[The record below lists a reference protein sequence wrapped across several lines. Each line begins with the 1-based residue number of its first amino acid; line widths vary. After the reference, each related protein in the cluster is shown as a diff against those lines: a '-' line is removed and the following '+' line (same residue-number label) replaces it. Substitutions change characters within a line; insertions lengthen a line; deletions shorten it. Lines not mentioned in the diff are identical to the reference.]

1 MIKYRIEKI
10 MPEKILILG
19 AGGFSGL
26 HFCEFLET
34 QGLLPGYSV
43 CGADLTPFSFKGVRC
58 VTADLTGY
66 PEVEKLLKAERPDYI
81 VNFSGLLRH
90 DSPEAIIA
98 SNAGISFNVMEALVK
113 NKLKVRKLLLIGSA
127 AEYGKAVKLPLTET
141 SPLVPVN
148 IYGLAKTA
156 QAMYAA
162 YFHRLH
168 CLPVCLART
177 FNLIG
182 RRVKPTLAI
191 GAFLER
197 IAAVPDGGTIKTG
210 DLGARRDYLDISDAV
225 SAYWKCLTDGT
236 PGEVYNVS
244 SGASVTME
252 TIVSLMIKHSGKKIK
267 FETEASLLRGGEPDD
282 SRGDN
287 AKMRALGWEPRVSVE
302 TAVSRLFQA

>member
-1 MIKYRIEKI
+1 MS
-10 MPEKILILG
+10 EKILILG

-26 HFCEFLET
+26 HFCEFLASR
-34 QGLLPGYSV
+34 GLQSRYAV
-43 CGADLTPFSFKGVRC
+43 CGADLHPFAFKGVRS

-66 PEVEKLLKAERPDYI
+66 AEAESLLMAEKPDYI

-90 DSPEAIIA
+90 DSPAAIIA
-98 SNAGISFNVMEALVK
+98 SNAGISFNVMEALVR
-113 NKLKVRKLLLIGSA
+113 NNLKVRKLLLIGSA
-127 AEYGKAVKLPLTET
+127 AEYGKAVTLPLTEAA
-141 SPLVPVN
+141 PLVPVN

-168 CLPVCLART
+168 GLPVCLART

-182 RRVKPTLAI
+182 KGVKPALAI

-197 IAAVPDGGTIKTG
+197 IAAVPDGGVIKTG

-225 SAYWKCLTDGT
+225 SAYWKCLTHGA

-244 SGASVTME
+244 SGVSVTME
-252 TIVSLMIKHSGKKIK
+252 TVVSLMIKHSGKNIR
-267 FETEASLLRGGEPDD
+267 FETEPSLLRGGEPDD

-287 AKMRALGWEPRVSVE
+287 TKMRALGWEPGVSVE
-302 TAVSRLFQA
+302 TAVTRLFSA